1 LRSTVNPTG
10 RLDPEK
16 DISLGHKYI
25 ALLVIT
31 VKYISLGYKHL
42 TPGNRA
48 AEKESSYSAVFEAVK
63 EKLLWLKCNLEV
75 GSQSYREIASRKI

>member
-1 LRSTVNPTG
+1 VANLRNILWLAAHST
-10 RLDPEK
+10 
-16 DISLGHKYI
+16 
-25 ALLVIT
+25 
-31 VKYISLGYKHL
+31 YKHL